1 MGLKGWGWV
10 KWQERSQD
18 QEESLKKK
26 KFTLTERKGN
36 EREGWP

>member
-26 KFTLTERKGN
+26 KIHIDRKER
-36 EREGWP
+36 